1 MEATQADACVV
12 VVLAGLVML
21 VPPLIMM
28 LFFDDDRTLGVHS
41 EAVTCAARAPV
52 HIRFWARS

>member
-1 MEATQADACVV
+1 M

-28 LFFDDDRTLGVHS
+28 LFFDDDRTLGIHS
-41 EAVTCAARAPV
+41 EAVTCAASIPLSCAALMRV
-52 HIRFWARS
+52 MMEKRLR